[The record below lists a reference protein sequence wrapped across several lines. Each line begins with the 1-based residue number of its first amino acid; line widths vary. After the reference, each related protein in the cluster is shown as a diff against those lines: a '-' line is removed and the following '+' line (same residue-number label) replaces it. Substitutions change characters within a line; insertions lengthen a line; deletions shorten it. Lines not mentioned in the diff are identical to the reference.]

1 MATLDTIATRFA
13 RCVELFRDPGAKEAQ
28 KLEFR
33 ALLGLLK
40 DLPVTLTVAAGRL
53 ALNGEPCE
61 AAALA
66 GLIQRLDL
74 HGVGSIALPP
84 NPAPAQLFDVL
95 RVLADQP
102 GLEDFATRLGGSG
115 ATGIRVTSAGEAP
128 PPAPL
133 AQPRPPQEGVGPV
146 APVIPSPD
154 AARPAVPT
162 LGTDGILRGEAM
174 RDIRSV
180 HLSGVPMVTHDP
192 PPPPAAR
199 ALPGEQAAQSAE
211 SHEPTFAPSNPAT
224 PRTPA
229 PVRPATPAAARPAAM
244 PGATAAAPQ
253 PAAGAAGVLA
263 ELERNPA
270 GANVGD
276 LLASVIEQAE
286 AALKRNRLEEVL
298 RLVAGIAR
306 IEERLPEGSG
316 ARRQYGIAVR
326 RICTKPVVQAVARL
340 VGAPKHR
347 AEATLALRR
356 AGADAVEVLLGMLVA
371 APGMSERRAV
381 FDALTQMTQ
390 GMEQVVQMLDHH
402 EWFVVRNV
410 AELAGE
416 LGMEEAIPALSR
428 QLDHADERVRKA
440 VAMGLAKI
448 GSRNAAEPL
457 RRALRDESPEVRMQV
472 ALGIGGRKSSA
483 LAMPLVVAMEEEAD
497 EAVQRE
503 LVLALG
509 RIGSPDAVQALIK
522 FAQPTGRI
530 FGRKPVGLRVAAV
543 EALRLAATPAA
554 VGTLQGLSDDG
565 DKQVKTAARAALK
578 ELKQKPGR

>member
-1 MATLDTIATRFA
+1 
-13 RCVELFRDPGAKEAQ
+13 V
-28 KLEFR
+28 
-33 ALLGLLK
+33 
-40 DLPVTLTVAAGRL
+40 LT
-53 ALNGEPCE
+53 
-61 AAALA
+61 
-66 GLIQRLDL
+66 
-74 HGVGSIALPP
+74 
-84 NPAPAQLFDVL
+84 
-95 RVLADQP
+95 
-102 GLEDFATRLGGSG
+102 
-115 ATGIRVTSAGEAP
+115 
-128 PPAPL
+128 
-133 AQPRPPQEGVGPV
+133 
-146 APVIPSPD
+146 
-154 AARPAVPT
+154 
-162 LGTDGILRGEAM
+162 
-174 RDIRSV
+174 
-180 HLSGVPMVTHDP
+180 
-192 PPPPAAR
+192 
-199 ALPGEQAAQSAE
+199 
-211 SHEPTFAPSNPAT
+211 
-224 PRTPA
+224 
-229 PVRPATPAAARPAAM
+229 
-244 PGATAAAPQ
+244 
-253 PAAGAAGVLA
+253 

-270 GANVGD
+270 GANAGD

-326 RICTKPVVQAVARL
+326 RICTKPVVEAVARL

-356 AGADAVEVLLGMLVA
+356 AGADAVEVLLRMLVA

-416 LGMEEAIPALSR
+416 LGMEQAIPALSR

-440 VAMGLAKI
+440 VALGLAKI

-457 RRALRDESPEVRMQV
+457 RRALRDKSSEVRMQV

-483 LAMPLVVAMEEEAD
+483 LAMPLVVAMDEETD
-497 EAVQRE
+497 DAVQRE

-522 FAQPTGRI
+522 LAQPTGRI
-530 FGRKPVGLRVAAV
+530 FGRKPAALRVAAV

>member
-1 MATLDTIATRFA
+1 MPTLDTIATRLA
-13 RCVELFRDPGAKEAQ
+13 RCVELFRDPGAKDAQ
-28 KLEFR
+28 KAEFR
-33 ALLGLLK
+33 VLLGLLQE
-40 DLPVTLTVAAGRL
+40 LPVTLTVAAGHL
-53 ALNGEPCE
+53 ELNGVPCE
-61 AAALA
+61 GAALT

-74 HGVGSIALPP
+74 HGVGSIALPQ
-84 NPAPAQLFDVL
+84 NPAPAQLFELL
-95 RVLADQP
+95 RALADQP

-115 ATGIRVTSAGEAP
+115 GTGIRVTSAGEAEAP
-128 PPAPL
+128 PPAAP
-133 AQPRPPQEGVGPV
+133 AQRSPHDGVGPV
-146 APVIPSPD
+146 VPVIPAAD
-154 AARPAVPT
+154 ATRPAVPT

-180 HLSGVPMVTHDP
+180 QLSGVPMVTHDP

-199 ALPGEQAAQSAE
+199 ALPGQTAAQSVE
-211 SHEPTFAPSNPAT
+211 PQEPTFSPSVPVPPAPPAPPRSGAT
-224 PRTPA
+224 PG
-229 PVRPATPAAARPAAM
+229 AA
-244 PGATAAAPQ
+244 AAAPR
-253 PAAGAAGVLA
+253 PGAGATGVLA

-270 GANVGD
+270 GGNVGD
-276 LLASVIEQAE
+276 LLAEVIEQAE
-286 AALKRNRLEEVL
+286 AAVKRNRLEEVL
-298 RLVAGIAR
+298 RLVAGIVR

-326 RICTKPVVQAVARL
+326 RICTKPVLEAVAHL

-356 AGADAVEVLLGMLVA
+356 AGAVAVEVLLRMLVA
-371 APGMSERRAV
+371 APGMSERRAM
-381 FDALTQMTQ
+381 FDALTQMTE

-416 LGMEEAIPALSR
+416 LGMEAAIPALSR

-440 VAMGLAKI
+440 VALGLAKI

-457 RRALRDESPEVRMQV
+457 RRALRDKSPEVRMQV

-483 LAMPLVVAMEEEAD
+483 LAMPLVVAMDEETD

-509 RIGSPDAVQALIK
+509 RIGSADAVQALIK